1 MNARPVV
8 SGRGWI
14 VTGAIS
20 TPLIAVETNSRPEG
34 SSRKATGAPA
44 ISQAARQTARRASSP
59 SGEHADDAADRAHPA
74 RVVAQRVVEPAQVA
88 LVGLALELV
97 GEHAREHREELLV
110 VDLEGG
116 RAGRERGQRA
126 DAGAVGELERHA
138 EVGAGAG
145 AALGAERAVDRV
157 AAEVVA
163 QPRRALLGHREV
175 VGFGHRRGEVG
186 AQPERRPA
194 ARVDDPV
201 HGVRAIEVREVQ
213 RALRHQ
219 PLEQVEDGPRR
230 IGERSVRGR
239 RSGSRRLDRAH
250 VHADIIVAPRP
261 ILNPVFRPAA

>member
-1 MNARPVV
+1 M

-59 SGEHADDAADRAHPA
+59 AGEHADDAADRAHAA

-110 VDLEGG
+110 VGAEARPR
-116 RAGRERGQRA
+116 RATSAASAPTR
-126 DAGAVGELERHA
+126 GAVGELERHA

-145 AALGAERAVDRV
+145 AALR
-157 AAEVVA
+157 
-163 QPRRALLGHREV
+163 RRA
-175 VGFGHRRGEVG
+175 
-186 AQPERRPA
+186 
-194 ARVDDPV
+194 
-201 HGVRAIEVREVQ
+201 RA
-213 RALRHQ
+213 
-219 PLEQVEDGPRR
+219 
-230 IGERSVRGR
+230 
-239 RSGSRRLDRAH
+239 
-250 VHADIIVAPRP
+250 
-261 ILNPVFRPAA
+261 